1 MNTALHRAYELEKK
15 GLEFYIE
22 SAVKS
27 KNALARRTLFSLAQ
41 EEIKHMMTVDE
52 ISFALDNTEKWPKTT
67 ALGPESIEE
76 SIKEFFN
83 NTGKEFIDRD
93 RDNDGAY
100 IIEEAME
107 FEKKSYELYSELSKT
122 AAPGP
127 EREFYT
133 ELIEQEEWHCEALEN
148 VYYYLTN
155 TGDWFE
161 KEESRS
167 WNWMN
172 M

>member
-1 MNTALHRAYELEKK
+1 MNSALSRAYELEKK
-15 GLEFYIE
+15 GLEFYIK
-22 SAVKS
+22 SAIET

-41 EEIKHMMTVDE
+41 EEIKHMMKVDE
-52 ISFALDNTEKWPKTT
+52 ISFALGNTDKRPDTA
-67 ALGPESIEE
+67 ALGSESIEK
-76 SIKEFFN
+76 SIKEFFD
-83 NTGKEFIDRD
+83 NTGKENIEKDKE
-93 RDNDGAY
+93 ATH

-107 FEKKSYELYSELSKT
+107 FEKKSYELYSELSKK
-122 AAPGP
+122 ASPGT
-127 EREFYT
+127 EREFYI
-133 ELIEQEEWHCEALEN
+133 ELMNQEREHCDALDN
-148 VYYYLTN
+148 VYYYLMD